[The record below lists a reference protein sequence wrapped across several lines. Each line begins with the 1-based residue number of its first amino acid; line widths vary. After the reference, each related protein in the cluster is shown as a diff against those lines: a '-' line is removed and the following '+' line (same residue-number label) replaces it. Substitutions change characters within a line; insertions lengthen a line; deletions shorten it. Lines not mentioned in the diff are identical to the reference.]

1 MRWWYTERAT
11 SVACKCECEFQ
22 ARDRVWLGKE
32 RCVKEQ
38 ADKALKEMLDISTDV
53 HRAMLFSGSQ
63 VLASNFPESL
73 HAAMLAKADELAS
86 LGAQRAA
93 DMGSSPLTQLV
104 IESGGGTVFL
114 VREAKDAGMAV
125 LATCKKDSRIG
136 LVFYDM
142 KTCIRDAQDEP
153 EAEDDTDAGSE
164 TVSGDGGSADSGGP
178 ADVGEGEV
186 VG

>member
-1 MRWWYTERAT
+1 M
-11 SVACKCECEFQ
+11 
-22 ARDRVWLGKE
+22 
-32 RCVKEQ
+32 KEQ

-73 HAAMLAKADELAS
+73 HPAMLAKAGELAS

-114 VREAKDAGMAV
+114 VREAQDAGMAV

-153 EAEDDTDAGSE
+153 EAEDATDAGSE

>member
-1 MRWWYTERAT
+1 
-11 SVACKCECEFQ
+11 
-22 ARDRVWLGKE
+22 
-32 RCVKEQ
+32 
-38 ADKALKEMLDISTDV
+38 
-53 HRAMLFSGSQ
+53 
-63 VLASNFPESL
+63 
-73 HAAMLAKADELAS
+73 MLAKAGELAS
-86 LGAQRAA
+86 LGAQRAT

-114 VREAKDAGMAV
+114 VREAQDAGMAV

-142 KTCIRDAQDEP
+142 KTCIRDAQDAP
-153 EAEDDTDAGSE
+153 EADDAIDPGSQ
-164 TVSGDGGSADSGGP
+164 TVSGDGGSADNGGP